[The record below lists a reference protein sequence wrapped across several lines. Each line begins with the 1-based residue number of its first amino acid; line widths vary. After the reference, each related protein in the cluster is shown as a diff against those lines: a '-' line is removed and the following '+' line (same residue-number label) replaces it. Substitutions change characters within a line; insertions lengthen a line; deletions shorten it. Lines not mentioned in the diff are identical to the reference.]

1 MTPSARSEA
10 PSAWTPLRLLRWTAD
25 YLTGKGIERA
35 RLDAEVMLADLLG
48 MERVGLYL
56 NFDRPL
62 KKDELAAFRERV
74 RRRAAH
80 EPVAYIVGRREFYG
94 LDLSVDPRVLIP
106 RPETE
111 LLVDQ
116 ALNRLKEDR
125 PAEALHGCAGERLV
139 DLGTGSGAVALALAH
154 ERPEA
159 RLWALDISEEAL
171 EAARANA
178 RRLGLEARIQFL
190 QGDLLA
196 PLAGLRKT
204 YDLIVAN
211 LPYVPRPAFA
221 DMPLD
226 VKAFEPHPA
235 LDGGED
241 GLDLIRPAIHQA
253 LPLLKPGGA
262 LILEIWPSQAEAIL
276 TQARAEGYGP
286 ASVHQDLAGY
296 DRAVVLIRGGDC
308 S

>member
-1 MTPSARSEA
+1 MTPSALPEA
-10 PSAWTPLRLLRWTAD
+10 PAAWTHLRLLRWTTG

-62 KKDELAAFRERV
+62 QKDELAAFRERV
-74 RRRAAH
+74 RRRAAR

-94 LDLSVDPRVLIP
+94 LDLAVDPRVLVP

-111 LLVDQ
+111 LLVDL
-116 ALNRLKEDR
+116 ALARLKSR
-125 PAEALHGCAGERLV
+125 SAEAPHGGEGECLV
-139 DLGTGSGAVALALAH
+139 DLGTGSGAIALALAH
-154 ERPEA
+154 ERLEA
-159 RLWALDISEEAL
+159 RVWALDKSMEAL
-171 EAARANA
+171 EVARANA
-178 RRLGLEARIQFL
+178 LRLGLEARIAFH

-196 PLAGLRKT
+196 PLAGLGKT
-204 YDLIVAN
+204 FDLIAAN

-226 VKAFEPHPA
+226 VKAFEPRRA

-241 GLDLIRPAIHQA
+241 GLGLIRPAIHQA
-253 LPLLKPGGA
+253 LPLLSPGGA
-262 LILEIWPSQAEAIL
+262 FILEIWPSQAEAVL
-276 TQARAEGYGP
+276 TQARDEGYGP
-286 ASVHQDLAGY
+286 AGVHQDLAGH
-296 DRAVVLIRGGDC
+296 DRAVVLVRGGD
-308 S
+308 SD